1 MGDWLRL
8 EGRRA
13 LVTGSARGLGLEI
26 ARGLARQGATVYLN
40 GRDPAALAAA
50 RAGLKAEELEVERV
64 AFDVTDRAAVAKAV
78 AALEPE
84 ILVNN
89 VGHRDRRAID
99 TLTSD
104 DLAALLDTDLVAAF
118 DLARTVALALRRRQ
132 APGRIVNV
140 SSVLGQLGR
149 AEDVAYATAKAALDG
164 MTRGLA
170 AELGP
175 DGITVNAVAPGT
187 FATDVNARLAED
199 PHWSHW
205 LRSRTAL
212 GRWGKPVEVAGI
224 VAFLAGDA
232 ASYITGQVIAVDGGM
247 TTTF

>member
-1 MGDWLRL
+1 MDDWLRL
-8 EGRRA
+8 DGRRA

-26 ARGLARQGATVYLN
+26 ARGLARQGAAVTLN
-40 GRDPAALAAA
+40 GRDPAALEAA
-50 RAGLKAEELEVERV
+50 RTALAAEGLEVEAV
-64 AFDVTDRAAVAKAV
+64 VLDVTDRTAV
-78 AALEPE
+78 AAAIEALAPE

-89 VGHRDRRAID
+89 VGHRDRRPID
-99 TLTSD
+99 SLTSE

-118 DLARTVALALRRRQ
+118 DLARRFALERRRRQ
-132 APGRIVNV
+132 AGGRIVNV

-175 DGITVNAVAPGT
+175 DGITVNGVAPGT
-187 FATDVNARLAED
+187 FATDVNAHLVAD
-199 PHWSHW
+199 QGWSDW

-212 GRWGKPVEVAGI
+212 GRWGRPSEVAGI

-232 ASYITGQVIAVDGGM
+232 ASYVTGQVIAVDGGM
-247 TTTF
+247 TTKF

>member
-1 MGDWLRL
+1 MSDWLRL
-8 EGRRA
+8 DGRRA

-26 ARGLARQGATVYLN
+26 ARGLARQGAAVHLN
-40 GRDPAALAAA
+40 GRDPVALEAA
-50 RAGLKAEELEVERV
+50 RATLGAEGVEVGCV
-64 AFDVTDRAAVAKAV
+64 VFDVTDRGAVGEAV
-78 AALEPE
+78 EALAPDV
-84 ILVNN
+84 LVNN
-89 VGHRDRRAID
+89 VGHRDRRGIGA
-99 TLTSD
+99 LTSA
-104 DLAALLDTDLVAAF
+104 DLGTLLETDLVAAF
-118 DLARTVALALRRRQ
+118 DLSRQVALALRRRE

-149 AEDVAYATAKAALDG
+149 AEDVAYATAKAGLDG

-175 DGITVNAVAPGT
+175 DGITVNGVAPGT
-187 FATDVNARLAED
+187 FATDVNAHLVED
-199 PHWSHW
+199 EGWSNW

-212 GRWGKPVEVAGI
+212 GRWGRPREVAGI
-224 VAFLAGDA
+224 VAFLASEA

>member
-1 MGDWLRL
+1 MEDWLRL
-8 EGRRA
+8 DGRRA

-26 ARGLARQGATVYLN
+26 ARGLARQGAAVALN
-40 GRDPAALAAA
+40 GRDPAALEAA
-50 RAGLKAEELEVERV
+50 RTTLAAEGLEVEAV
-64 AFDVTDRAAVAKAV
+64 VLDVTDRIAV
-78 AALEPE
+78 AAAIEALAPE

-89 VGHRDRRAID
+89 VGHRDRRPID
-99 TLTSD
+99 SLTSE
-104 DLAALLDTDLVAAF
+104 DLAALLDTDLIAAF
-118 DLARTVALALRRRQ
+118 DLARRFALERRRRRST
-132 APGRIVNV
+132 GRIVNV

-175 DGITVNAVAPGT
+175 DGITVNGVAPGT
-187 FATDVNARLAED
+187 FATDVNAHLVAD
-199 PHWSHW
+199 QGWSDW

-212 GRWGKPVEVAGI
+212 GRWGRPSEVAGI